1 MKLDT
6 RTLQVLKNFSTINPS
21 ILIRKGNYLSTV
33 SPVRSIIT
41 RAKVDIEFENTFA
54 IYDLSKFLSTLSL
67 FEDPELTVNEKTIT
81 IRGKNNVVNYTLA
94 EAATII
100 SAPETL
106 KEFPEPEVSFK
117 LTNDS
122 LTSVMKGMGVLRLPE
137 IAVTGDRNDIM
148 LQAIDSKNPSG
159 DVYSIVV
166 GKTDKKFRAIL
177 RAENIKL
184 LTGDYDVDITS
195 KGIARFTGNDIMY
208 LVAVEANST
217 F

>member
-1 MKLDT
+1 
-6 RTLQVLKNFSTINPS
+6 
-21 ILIRKGNYLSTV
+21 
-33 SPVRSIIT
+33 
-41 RAKVDIEFENTFA
+41 
-54 IYDLSKFLSTLSL
+54 
-67 FEDPELTVNEKTIT
+67 
-81 IRGKNNVVNYTLA
+81 
-94 EAATII
+94 
-100 SAPETL
+100 
-106 KEFPEPEVSFK
+106 
-117 LTNDS
+117 
-122 LTSVMKGMGVLRLPE
+122 MKGMGVLRLPE
-137 IAVTGDRNDIM
+137 IAVTGDGTNIM

-159 DVYSIVV
+159 DVYSIIV